1 MFDKRAPARHFG
13 FSRADLSSP
22 TLVRLRLSPSSCSP
36 PPRSPE
42 RVCWCPPQV
51 PMLLPSGFPLLARG
65 LSGQRAALIGRSPA
79 SAGGTGVVSWSPP
92 SPPLQEDPS
101 AHLSEPQEPPSL
113 EKTGVSGGQGG
124 AACSNGTH
132 IKTETLEDA

>member
-1 MFDKRAPARHFG
+1 M
-13 FSRADLSSP
+13 
-22 TLVRLRLSPSSCSP
+22 LVS
-36 PPRSPE
+36 
-42 RVCWCPPQV
+42 PPQV

-79 SAGGTGVVSWSPP
+79 SAGGTGGVSWSPP
-92 SPPLQEDPS
+92 SPSLQEDPS
-101 AHLSEPQEPPSL
+101 AHLSEPQEPTSL
-113 EKTGVSGGQGG
+113 EKTGVSGGQEG